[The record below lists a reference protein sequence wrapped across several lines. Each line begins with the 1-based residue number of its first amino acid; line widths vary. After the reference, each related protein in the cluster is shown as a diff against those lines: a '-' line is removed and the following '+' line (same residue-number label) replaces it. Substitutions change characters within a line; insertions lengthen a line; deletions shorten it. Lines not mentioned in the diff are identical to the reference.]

1 MESVSNQ
8 NNTLMETN
16 TLMESNTAPAPA
28 PATATAPTPQLS
40 LNTLSQV
47 VNILIVCSQRG
58 VFKIEELELVG
69 KTYNELS
76 RFIRESAEVNTNAT
90 NTTNANNTNNTNTTN
105 ANTNTNN
112 EVNTI
117 ETNNTKV
124 I

>member
-8 NNTLMETN
+8 NNTSSETN
-16 TLMESNTAPAPA
+16 TLIETNTAPA
-28 PATATAPTPQLS
+28 PQLS

-47 VNILIVCSQRG
+47 VNILNVCSQRG

-76 RFIRESAEVNTNAT
+76 RFIRESAEVNTNT
-90 NTTNANNTNNTNTTN
+90 TNETNDNTT
-105 ANTNTNN
+105 
-112 EVNTI
+112 